1 MVLLNNIFKY
11 LNYLNI
17 INQSKIRIIFSI
29 YLFLLTITHC
39 YIVIPIKYY
48 PEKVF
53 NETNPSNTMHNLII
67 QRLYATIELGSPK
80 QTIQIPIEFNTND
93 FYISNSYTLR
103 NDPKYD
109 KFQLKYFNEE
119 ASTTLKQVEEQ
130 EVYYGV
136 NFLLASKQ
144 IDYFYFGDRKIEIE
158 FYLSDHLED
167 AKPGELGL
175 QLNPVSDLN
184 TAFDTIEKSFLKI
197 IKNKGLTN
205 NYSCSILFKPTDNN
219 NYNTKE
225 SDGLLVIGAFLHDID
240 DRYDYNTLTSV
251 NAKIFQNAVTTEF
264 SMNQLI
270 IYRNNNP
277 EDIIKEIDL
286 TRSYLQVKLDY
297 NFQGIQGSENIR
309 PYLEANLFTKENNC
323 YKDKF
328 NFMDKYYFYYCENN
342 PTIIKKIKD
351 NFPTIQFTH
360 QDFNHDFI
368 INADELFIVKGQ
380 YVYCL
385 MVFSDFYNK
394 YGWRLGRP
402 FLNKYIFT
410 VDHDS
415 KKLLFY
421 SVKDKVNIRGLKK
434 STSII
439 IILILVFVFL
449 IIGFI
454 LARRIYNIRTR
465 KAANVLEDDFEYV
478 SPEEKYK
485 KGSKI
490 EMTKKLFTED

>member
-1 MVLLNNIFKY
+1 MVLFNNLNH
-11 LNYLNI
+11 LNI
-17 INQSKIRIIFSI
+17 INQSNIKIIFSI
-29 YLFLLTITHC
+29 YLFLLSTIHSFIT
-39 YIVIPIKYY
+39 IPIKYY
-48 PEKVF
+48 PEKLF
-53 NETNPSNTMHNLII
+53 NETNPSTTMNNLII

-93 FYISNSYTLR
+93 FYISNSYTLKE
-103 NDPKYD
+103 DPKYD
-109 KFQLKYFNEE
+109 KFKLEYFNEE
-119 ASTTLKQVEEQ
+119 ASTTLKQFEEQ
-130 EVYYGV
+130 DIYYGV
-136 NFLLASKQ
+136 NFLLASKEK
-144 IDYFYFGDRKIEIE
+144 DYFYFSDKKIEIE
-158 FYLSDHLED
+158 FYLSDNLEE

-184 TAFDTIEKSFLKI
+184 SAFDTIEKSFLKI

-205 NYSCSILFKPTDNN
+205 NYACTILFKKTDNN

-225 SDGLLVIGAFLHDID
+225 NDGFLIRGDFLHDID
-240 DRYDYNTLTSV
+240 NNKYDYNTLTSV
-251 NAKIFQNAVTTEF
+251 NTKIFQNVVTPEF

-277 EDIIKEIDL
+277 QDIIKEINL
-286 TRSYLQVKLDY
+286 TRNYLNVKLDY
-297 NFQGIQGSENIR
+297 NFQGIKGSENIR

-328 NFMDKYYFYYCENN
+328 NFKDKYYFYYCEND
-342 PTIIKKIKD
+342 PTVIQKIKD
-351 NFPTIQFTH
+351 NFPTIQFSH
-360 QDFNHDFI
+360 QDFNYDFI
-368 INADELFIVKGQ
+368 INSDDLFIVKGQ

-385 MVFSDFYNK
+385 MVFSDFFNK
-394 YGWRLGRP
+394 YEWRLGRP
-402 FLNKYIFT
+402 FLNKYTFT
-410 VDHDS
+410 IDYDA

-421 SVKDKVNIRGLKK
+421 SGKDIVSFRGLQK
-434 STSII
+434 STSFSII
-439 IILILVFVFL
+439 FVLVIAFL
-449 IIGFI
+449 IVGFI

-465 KAANVLEDDFEYV
+465 KVANVLEDDFDYV